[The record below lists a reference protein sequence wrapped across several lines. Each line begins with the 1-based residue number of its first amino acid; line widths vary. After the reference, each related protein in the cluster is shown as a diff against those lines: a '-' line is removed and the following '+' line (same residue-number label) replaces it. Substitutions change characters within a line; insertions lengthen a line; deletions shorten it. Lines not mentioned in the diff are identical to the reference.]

1 MESIKRTQ
9 QINGYSEEYLQAA
22 TNPIEPLQPPLLITQ
37 AEHRWRTA
45 WLIISVLQLVG
56 VFLLLLAINQKA
68 FGQDLTWQR
77 DGKTM
82 ADFATSASDIDR
94 AAVVRAAIDLIRP
107 KLLPTDTLIAR
118 GRADFGSRF
127 PLYMPSCI
135 LENGGNANWFTS
147 CRIDKTADKPQ
158 GTPGFVCPTPGRIEF
173 RGMKFS
179 GTCIDPNED
188 GGLIGWDE
196 TIGGAEVVAIDCEF
210 DGSNGIDWV
219 FYCWSAGSPGVVG
232 TPATM
237 GKPAVATV
245 LPYPKTA
252 SFKRCIFRHARK
264 GICGEG
270 SGSVSQAI
278 TVEDCQF
285 IGDANGSKTFGESSG
300 PDKDNGGILSAIEI
314 RGGSLLVRNC
324 TFSLAGLVK
333 PYTPATAAN
342 QYGCLRMAA
351 VNDSFYSPG
360 QANIP
365 ILLDRL
371 TVTMQPTKYT
381 PIARPVDVRFS
392 TPVWLDPPAAAKL
405 EPAKVLRASS

>member
-1 MESIKRTQ
+1 MASIKQ
-9 QINGYSEEYLQAA
+9 NEQLKGYGLEHIGGKRDLEQANA
-22 TNPIEPLQPPLLITQ
+22 APFIVRADRPAGPDF
-37 AEHRWRTA
+37 WRIA
-45 WLIISVLQLVG
+45 WLIISILQLVA
-56 VFLLLLAINQKA
+56 VFLMVGSLYSVAK
-68 FGQDLTWQR
+68 GQDLTWQR

-82 ADFATSASDIDR
+82 ADFATSANDTDR

-118 GRADFGSRF
+118 DRADFGSRF

-135 LENGGNANWFTS
+135 LKNGGNANWFTS
-147 CRIDKTADKPQ
+147 VKIDKTADKPQ

-173 RGMKFS
+173 QGMKFS

-196 TIGGAEVVAIDCEF
+196 TIGGAEVVATDCEF

-219 FYCWSAGSPGVVG
+219 FYCWSAGSPGVIG
-232 TPATM
+232 TPATID
-237 GKPAVATV
+237 KPAVAMV
-245 LPYPKTA
+245 PPQPKTA
-252 SFKRCIFRHARK
+252 TFKRCTIRHARK

-285 IGDANGSKTFGESSG
+285 FGDANGSKTFGESSG
-300 PDKDNGGILSAIEI
+300 PDKDNGGILAAIEI
-314 RGGSLLVRNC
+314 RGGSLVVRNC
-324 TFSLAGLVK
+324 TFNLVGLAK
-333 PYTPATAAN
+333 PYTPPAAAS

-371 TVTMQPTKYT
+371 TVTMLPTRYT
-381 PIARPVDVRFS
+381 PIAKPVDVRFS
-392 TPVWLDPPAAAKL
+392 TPVWAPAAAAAVK
-405 EPAKVLRASS
+405 